1 MVRVS
6 GGDKEGW
13 AKDWNGR
20 NKWGSGFGASREG
33 GEGETIDYLDFFR
46 IKKD

>member
-20 NKWGSGFGASREG
+20 NEWGSGFGASCEG
-33 GEGETIDYLDFFR
+33 GEGETMTT
-46 IKKD
+46 